1 MSIIPTTKL
10 RIKVTNFLLEKVY
23 PIVQIK
29 YFETPEEE
37 GFNLE
42 QWFLDTFDRTL
53 NDVLEELGDHTCR
66 TILKI
71 YCKEPKNPILDRKK
85 IMDIVNKAKKVYDLN
100 TAMIEQ
106 LNDIM

>member
-1 MSIIPTTKL
+1 MSK
-10 RIKVTNFLLEKVY
+10 IKVTNFLIEKVY

-29 YFETPEEE
+29 YFGTLEEE

-53 NDVLEELGDHTCR
+53 NDVLEDLGDHTCR
-66 TILKI
+66 IILKT
-71 YCKEPKNPILDRKK
+71 YGKEPKNPILDRKK
-85 IMDIVNKAKKVYDLN
+85 IMEIVNKAKKVFDLN